1 MTACAFDTALTGGV
15 GDRPR
20 GGFTI
25 ASDRSYGAR
34 LALSDEACCWYP
46 ERWTLD
52 GPEPYAVPLPA
63 AQPEE
68 PDSELLPLADGQ
80 VLIHRRVAGHH
91 AFSLLYP
98 AGPGTGERSLGGI
111 DRAEVSLLPPA
122 PGGLCAFALGRGP
135 RSTSIWLVAG
145 GGVLVPQHLAEV
157 PGRCTGGSW
166 LDRTGRLL
174 ALDRELDGRTK
185 TVVVDLRRGGETSP
199 LLQITER
206 SDDRLL
212 LADPDSGLLLV
223 RSDAPGEE
231 RLGWG
236 VLGSTRP
243 VRFPDCLRPAGWS
256 EATPFAVQPGQVLT
270 PEACAVAFR
279 VDGRG
284 AAGRPWV
291 GVWRPA
297 ERRLREFPAP
307 EGWLPGAGLWTRDGE
322 LRLPYATPQVP
333 CGLAR
338 VRPSGGPGAAAR
350 LSGSGGSWVPAAATG
365 GAGAARVADVSE
377 GAGGPSGVGGVSVGT
392 SGGAGGG
399 AGAAGAG
406 GSVGAAGAGG
416 SVGAAGAGGGMGAGG
431 PGVAGAGGGAGAA
444 RAGGS
449 VGAAGAGGAPRA
461 AEPSGTPELSGTPE
475 SPWPPDSAAG
485 SWRRDESTGSWRRDE
500 STGAWRSDEVM
511 AAWRSDGATGARRS
525 DGTTGSWPRDNATGS
540 WRPDEA
546 TGARRIARITRVLSE
561 PSARETESSGRVAAE
576 PPHPAPDPAGARD
589 VRTLRTTSP
598 AAEIATRITPWTRVG
613 GPGGA
618 DPARVPGL
626 TPLRPPGPAPELR
639 PSRTA
644 GPAPE
649 LRPSRTAGPAPELRP
664 SRNAGPAPD
673 LRPSRTA
680 GLAPSRTPE
689 PMPAPVPMPVPVPVP
704 VRERSPMPVR
714 MPEPEGG
721 SGVEPWGGTGSW
733 AGVEQEM
740 GPEPDP
746 DPGTGTSPALRPVP
760 LQQAPLAR
768 PPQPRP
774 PRWVRDHRRG

>member
-34 LALSDEACCWYP
+34 LALSGEAGCWYP

-80 VLIHRRVAGHH
+80 VLIHRQVAGHH

-98 AGPGTGERSLGGI
+98 TGPGTGERPLGGI
-111 DRAEVSLLPPA
+111 DRAEVSLLPPP

-135 RSTSIWLVAG
+135 RSTSVWLLFG
-145 GGVLVPQHLAEV
+145 GGVLAPQHLVEV
-157 PGRCTGGSW
+157 PGRCTGGGW

-185 TVVVDLRRGGETSP
+185 TVVVDLRRGGEISP

-243 VRFPDCLRPAGWS
+243 VRFPDCLRPAGWA

-270 PEACAVAFR
+270 PEGCAVAFR
-279 VDGRG
+279 IDGRG
-284 AAGRPWV
+284 GSGSGPGAGAGRPWV

-322 LRLPYATPQVP
+322 LRLPYVTSQVP

-338 VRPSGGPGAAAR
+338 VRLAGAVGAAGSAPR
-350 LSGSGGSWVPAAATG
+350 LSGGSWASGATG
-365 GAGAARVADVSE
+365 PVAHS
-377 GAGGPSGVGGVSVGT
+377 T
-392 SGGAGGG
+392 
-399 AGAAGAG
+399 AGAAGP
-406 GSVGAAGAGG
+406 SGAGSFG
-416 SVGAAGAGGGMGAGG
+416 SGPFGAGPSGAGSFG
-431 PGVAGAGGGAGAA
+431 SGSSGAGPSGAGPFGSAEARWRPDDTAGPWRPGDTAA
-444 RAGGS
+444 
-449 VGAAGAGGAPRA
+449 
-461 AEPSGTPELSGTPE
+461 
-475 SPWPPDSAAG
+475 PWQPD
-485 SWRRDESTGSWRRDE
+485 D
-500 STGAWRSDEVM
+500 
-511 AAWRSDGATGARRS
+511 ATGARRIARMTPVTEPS
-525 DGTTGSWPRDNATGS
+525 GQVTEESGPATARRPEALWRRDGAVAAWAS
-540 WRPDEA
+540 DEA
-546 TGARRIARITRVLSE
+546 TGARRIASVTR
-561 PSARETESSGRVAAE
+561 ASG
-576 PPHPAPDPAGARD
+576 PAPAEARG
-589 VRTLRTTSP
+589 VQASRAATP
-598 AAEIATRITPWTRVG
+598 AAGIATRITPWTRVG
-613 GPGGA
+613 GPGA
-618 DPARVPGL
+618 SLPARASGSA
-626 TPLRPPGPAPELR
+626 APEPTPP
-639 PSRTA
+639 PS
-644 GPAPE
+644 
-649 LRPSRTAGPAPELRP
+649 PS
-664 SRNAGPAPD
+664 
-673 LRPSRTA
+673 
-680 GLAPSRTPE
+680 PSRTPE
-689 PMPAPVPMPVPVPVP
+689 PMPLRERAPMAVPEPVPLP
-704 VRERSPMPVR
+704 VRQRVPMAVPEPTPLPVHERV
-714 MPEPEGG
+714 PEPECG

-740 GPEPDP
+740 GPEPEP
-746 DPGTGTSPALRPVP
+746 APGTGLTPALRPVP

-768 PPQPRP
+768 PPRPRP
-774 PRWVRDHRRG
+774 PRWVRDHPLG

>member
-1 MTACAFDTALTGGV
+1 MTACAFDTALAGGV

-243 VRFPDCLRPAGWS
+243 LRFPDCLRPAGWS
-256 EATPFAVQPGQVLT
+256 QATPFAVQPGQVLT

-284 AAGRPWV
+284 ASGRPWV

-297 ERRLREFPAP
+297 DRRLREFSAP

-338 VRPSGGPGAAAR
+338 VRPSGVPGAVPPR
-350 LSGSGGSWVPAAATG
+350 LSGGSWVPTGATG
-365 GAGAARVADVSE
+365 GAGAARVADVPE
-377 GAGGPSGVGGVSVGT
+377 GAGGPSGVSGGASGGT
-392 SGGAGGG
+392 SGGAGT
-399 AGAAGAG
+399 AGAAIGA
-406 GSVGAAGAGG
+406 S
-416 SVGAAGAGGGMGAGG
+416 
-431 PGVAGAGGGAGAA
+431 GGA
-444 RAGGS
+444 S
-449 VGAAGAGGAPRA
+449 SAPRA
-461 AEPSGTPELSGTPE
+461 AEPSEAPELSGTPE
-475 SPWPPDSAAG
+475 SPWPPDSATG
-485 SWRRDESTGSWRRDE
+485 PWRRDDSTGP
-500 STGAWRSDEVM
+500 WRSDDAM
-511 AAWRSDGATGARRS
+511 GARRP
-525 DGTTGSWPRDNATGS
+525 DDATGSWPRDNATGS

-546 TGARRIARITRVLSE
+546 TGARRIARVTRVLSE
-561 PSARETESSGRVAAE
+561 PSGRVAESSGRGAE
-576 PPHPAPDPAGARD
+576 GLPHPAPAGAGARD
-589 VRTLRTTSP
+589 VQTPRTASP

-644 GPAPE
+644 GLTPELRPSRNAGPAPE
-649 LRPSRTAGPAPELRP
+649 LRPSRTAGP
-664 SRNAGPAPD
+664 
-673 LRPSRTA
+673 T
-680 GLAPSRTPE
+680 PSRTPE
-689 PMPAPVPMPVPVPVP
+689 PMPMPVPVP

-714 MPEPEGG
+714 LPEPEGG

-746 DPGTGTSPALRPVP
+746 DPGSGADPALRPVP

>member
-34 LALSDEACCWYP
+34 LALSGEAGCWYP

-80 VLIHRRVAGHH
+80 VLIHRQVAGHH

-98 AGPGTGERSLGGI
+98 AGPGTGERPLGGI

-135 RSTSIWLVAG
+135 RSTSVWLLFG
-145 GGVLVPQHLAEV
+145 GGVLAPQHLAEV
-157 PGRCTGGSW
+157 PGRCTGGNW

-279 VDGRG
+279 IDGRG
-284 AAGRPWV
+284 GSGSGAGAGRPWV

-322 LRLPYATPQVP
+322 LRLPYVTPQVP
-333 CGLAR
+333 CGVAR
-338 VRPSGGPGAAAR
+338 VRPSGA
-350 LSGSGGSWVPAAATG
+350 
-365 GAGAARVADVSE
+365 
-377 GAGGPSGVGGVSVGT
+377 
-392 SGGAGGG
+392 
-399 AGAAGAG
+399 AGAAG
-406 GSVGAAGAGG
+406 S
-416 SVGAAGAGGGMGAGG
+416 
-431 PGVAGAGGGAGAA
+431 
-444 RAGGS
+444 
-449 VGAAGAGGAPRA
+449 APRPPGSSWASGATSHATHGTASA
-461 AEPSGTPELSGTPE
+461 AEPSGVGAFGSAEAR
-475 SPWPPDSAAG
+475 WRPD
-485 SWRRDESTGSWRRDE
+485 DTTGSWRRNDTARPWRPGDAAAPWGPDDTAPPWGPDDA
-500 STGAWRSDEVM
+500 SGARRIARVTPVTEPSGQVAEVSGPPPARTPEALWRRDDS
-511 AAWRSDGATGARRS
+511 TGARRIAPVERVAEPS
-525 DGTTGSWPRDNATGS
+525 VPATAGTAEALWQPDDAAAP
-540 WRPDEA
+540 WQPDEA
-546 TGARRIARITRVLSE
+546 TGARRIARVTR
-561 PSARETESSGRVAAE
+561 ASG
-576 PPHPAPDPAGARD
+576 PAPAEAR
-589 VRTLRTTSP
+589 VVQASPTTTP
-598 AAEIATRITPWTRVG
+598 AAGIATRITPWTRVG
-613 GPGGA
+613 GPGA
-618 DPARVPGL
+618 SAPARA
-626 TPLRPPGPAPELR
+626 PGPTPGPTPM
-639 PSRTA
+639 PSRA
-644 GPAPE
+644 
-649 LRPSRTAGPAPELRP
+649 
-664 SRNAGPAPD
+664 
-673 LRPSRTA
+673 
-680 GLAPSRTPE
+680 PE
-689 PMPAPVPMPVPVPVP
+689 PMSLRERAPMPVHQPVPMPVHEPTPLPVH
-704 VRERSPMPVR
+704 ERV
-714 MPEPEGG
+714 PEPECG

-740 GPEPDP
+740 GPEPEP
-746 DPGTGTSPALRPVP
+746 APGTGLTPALRPVP

-768 PPQPRP
+768 PPRPRP
-774 PRWVRDHRRG
+774 PRWVRDHPLG

>member
-20 GGFTI
+20 GDFTI

-34 LALSDEACCWYP
+34 LALSEEACCWYP

-68 PDSELLPLADGQ
+68 PDCELLPLADGQ

-98 AGPGTGERSLGGI
+98 AGPGTGERPLGGI
-111 DRAEVSLLPPA
+111 DRADVSLLPPA

-135 RSTSIWLVAG
+135 RSTSVWLVAG

-256 EATPFAVQPGQVLT
+256 QATPFAVQPGQVLT

-284 AAGRPWV
+284 GAGRPWV

-338 VRPSGGPGAAAR
+338 VR
-350 LSGSGGSWVPAAATG
+350 LSGA
-365 GAGAARVADVSE
+365 
-377 GAGGPSGVGGVSVGT
+377 
-392 SGGAGGG
+392 
-399 AGAAGAG
+399 AGAAGA
-406 GSVGAAGAGG
+406 
-416 SVGAAGAGGGMGAGG
+416 
-431 PGVAGAGGGAGAA
+431 
-444 RAGGS
+444 
-449 VGAAGAGGAPRA
+449 
-461 AEPSGTPELSGTPE
+461 
-475 SPWPPDSAAG
+475 
-485 SWRRDESTGSWRRDE
+485 
-500 STGAWRSDEVM
+500 
-511 AAWRSDGATGARRS
+511 
-525 DGTTGSWPRDNATGS
+525 

-546 TGARRIARITRVLSE
+546 TGARRPDGAAEAWPRGEATGAWPRGEATGSRPAGSAAGAWPRDDGATGSWRPDEVTGARRIARVARVARVLSE
-561 PSARETESSGRVAAE
+561 PSRRVAEE
-576 PPHPAPDPAGARD
+576 PPRPAGPAGPVPAGPGPAGARD
-589 VRTLRTTSP
+589 TQTPRTTSP
-598 AAEIATRITPWTRVG
+598 AAEIATRITPWARVG
-613 GPGGA
+613 GPGGS
-618 DPARVPGL
+618 DPARTPGL
-626 TPLRPPGPAPELR
+626 TPLRPPEPAPELR

-644 GPAPE
+644 GLTPE
-649 LRPSRTAGPAPELRP
+649 
-664 SRNAGPAPD
+664 

-680 GLAPSRTPE
+680 GLAPSRTPA
-689 PMPAPVPMPVPVPVP
+689 PARTPEPMPVPV
-704 VRERSPMPVR
+704 R
-714 MPEPEGG
+714 MPESEVG

-746 DPGTGTSPALRPVP
+746 DPRSGTGPALRPVP

-774 PRWVRDHRRG
+774 PRWVRDHHRG

>member
-34 LALSDEACCWYP
+34 LALSEEACCWYP

-68 PDSELLPLADGQ
+68 PDCELLPLADGQ

-135 RSTSIWLVAG
+135 RSTSVWLVAG

-284 AAGRPWV
+284 GAGRPWV

-333 CGLAR
+333 CGVAR
-338 VRPSGGPGAAAR
+338 VRPSGVPGAAASR
-350 LSGSGGSWVPAAATG
+350 LSGGSWVPAAG
-365 GAGAARVADVSE
+365 GAGAAWVAEVPE
-377 GAGGPSGVGGVSVGT
+377 GSGGPSGASGGGSGGASGGVGAAGAAIGT
-392 SGGAGGG
+392 SGGAL
-399 AGAAGAG
+399 
-406 GSVGAAGAGG
+406 S
-416 SVGAAGAGGGMGAGG
+416 
-431 PGVAGAGGGAGAA
+431 
-444 RAGGS
+444 
-449 VGAAGAGGAPRA
+449 APRA
-461 AEPSGTPELSGTPE
+461 AEPSGAPE
-475 SPWPPDSAAG
+475 SPWRPDDSTGSWRTDSATETWPPDSATGAWPRDEATGSWRTDSATGAWPRGDAAG
-485 SWRRDESTGSWRRDE
+485 SWRTDSA
-500 STGAWRSDEVM
+500 TGAWPRGD
-511 AAWRSDGATGARRS
+511 AA
-525 DGTTGSWPRDNATGS
+525 GS

-546 TGARRIARITRVLSE
+546 TGARRIARVTRVLSE
-561 PSARETESSGRVAAE
+561 PSGRVAE
-576 PPHPAPDPAGARD
+576 EHPGPGPGPAGARD
-589 VRTLRTTSP
+589 VQTPRTTSP
-598 AAEIATRITPWTRVG
+598 AAEIATRITPWARVG
-613 GPGGA
+613 GPGGS
-618 DPARVPGL
+618 DPARTPGL

-644 GPAPE
+644 GPTPE
-649 LRPSRTAGPAPELRP
+649 
-664 SRNAGPAPD
+664 

-680 GLAPSRTPE
+680 GLAPSRTP
-689 PMPAPVPMPVPVPVP
+689 APEPVPVP

-714 MPEPEGG
+714 ESVPVRMPESEGG

-740 GPEPDP
+740 GPEPDS
-746 DPGTGTSPALRPVP
+746 DPGSGTGPALRPVP

-768 PPQPRP
+768 PPEPRP

>member
-80 VLIHRRVAGHH
+80 VLIHRRVAGYH

-145 GGVLVPQHLAEV
+145 SGVLAPQHLAEV
-157 PGRCTGGSW
+157 PGRCSGGSW

-212 LADPDSGLLLV
+212 LADPDSGLLLL

-338 VRPSGGPGAAAR
+338 VRPSGAAGVAGVAAPR
-350 LSGSGGSWVPAAATG
+350 LSGGFWVPAAATG
-365 GAGAARVADVSE
+365 GAAAARVA
-377 GAGGPSGVGGVSVGT
+377 GV
-392 SGGAGGG
+392 
-399 AGAAGAG
+399 
-406 GSVGAAGAGG
+406 
-416 SVGAAGAGGGMGAGG
+416 
-431 PGVAGAGGGAGAA
+431 
-444 RAGGS
+444 
-449 VGAAGAGGAPRA
+449 
-461 AEPSGTPELSGTPE
+461 
-475 SPWPPDSAAG
+475 
-485 SWRRDESTGSWRRDE
+485 
-500 STGAWRSDEVM
+500 
-511 AAWRSDGATGARRS
+511 
-525 DGTTGSWPRDNATGS
+525 
-540 WRPDEA
+540 
-546 TGARRIARITRVLSE
+546 
-561 PSARETESSGRVAAE
+561 
-576 PPHPAPDPAGARD
+576 
-589 VRTLRTTSP
+589 
-598 AAEIATRITPWTRVG
+598 
-613 GPGGA
+613 
-618 DPARVPGL
+618 
-626 TPLRPPGPAPELR
+626 
-639 PSRTA
+639 
-644 GPAPE
+644 
-649 LRPSRTAGPAPELRP
+649 
-664 SRNAGPAPD
+664 
-673 LRPSRTA
+673 
-680 GLAPSRTPE
+680 
-689 PMPAPVPMPVPVPVP
+689 
-704 VRERSPMPVR
+704 
-714 MPEPEGG
+714 
-721 SGVEPWGGTGSW
+721 
-733 AGVEQEM
+733 
-740 GPEPDP
+740 
-746 DPGTGTSPALRPVP
+746 
-760 LQQAPLAR
+760 
-768 PPQPRP
+768 
-774 PRWVRDHRRG
+774 

>member
-34 LALSDEACCWYP
+34 LALSGETGRWYP

-98 AGPGTGERSLGGI
+98 TGPGTGERPLGAI

-135 RSTSIWLVAG
+135 RSTSVWLLFG
-145 GGVLVPQHLAEV
+145 GGVLAPQHLAEV

-223 RSDAPGEE
+223 RSDAPGEQ

-270 PEACAVAFR
+270 PEVCAVAFR
-279 VDGRG
+279 IDGRG
-284 AAGRPWV
+284 GSGTGAASGSGTWSGRPWV

-322 LRLPYATPQVP
+322 LRLPYVTPQVP

-338 VRPSGGPGAAAR
+338 VRPPGAAGSAEAAGAVGSAPR
-350 LSGSGGSWVPAAATG
+350 SSGGSWVTAAPGGTG
-365 GAGAARVADVSE
+365 GA
-377 GAGGPSGVGGVSVGT
+377 T
-392 SGGAGGG
+392 SNATHST
-399 AGAAGAG
+399 A
-406 GSVGAAGAGG
+406 S
-416 SVGAAGAGGGMGAGG
+416 
-431 PGVAGAGGGAGAA
+431 
-444 RAGGS
+444 
-449 VGAAGAGGAPRA
+449 A
-461 AEPSGTPELSGTPE
+461 AEPSGSGSFGSGPFG
-475 SPWPPDSAAG
+475 SGPFGSA
-485 SWRRDESTGSWRRDE
+485 E
-500 STGAWRSDEVM
+500 
-511 AAWRSDGATGARRS
+511 AR
-525 DGTTGSWPRDNATGS
+525 
-540 WRPDEA
+540 WRPDDTTGPWRRNDAAGPWRPDDA
-546 TGARRIARITRVLSE
+546 TGARRIAPVTAVPE
-561 PSARETESSGRVAAE
+561 PSGRVAE
-576 PPHPAPDPAGARD
+576 APWRPDDATGPWASGDTAAPWGRAR
-589 VRTLRTTSP
+589 R
-598 AAEIATRITPWTRVG
+598 
-613 GPGGA
+613 PGC
-618 DPARVPGL
+618 
-626 TPLRPPGPAPELR
+626 
-639 PSRTA
+639 
-644 GPAPE
+644 
-649 LRPSRTAGPAPELRP
+649 
-664 SRNAGPAPD
+664 
-673 LRPSRTA
+673 
-680 GLAPSRTPE
+680 
-689 PMPAPVPMPVPVPVP
+689 
-704 VRERSPMPVR
+704 
-714 MPEPEGG
+714 GG
-721 SGVEPWGGTGSW
+721 S
-733 AGVEQEM
+733 
-740 GPEPDP
+740 
-746 DPGTGTSPALRPVP
+746 
-760 LQQAPLAR
+760 
-768 PPQPRP
+768 
-774 PRWVRDHRRG
+774 RG

>member
-25 ASDRSYGAR
+25 ASDHSYGAR
-34 LALSDEACCWYP
+34 LALSGEAGCWYP

-98 AGPGTGERSLGGI
+98 TGPGTGERPLGSI

-135 RSTSIWLVAG
+135 RSTSVWLLFG
-145 GGVLVPQHLAEV
+145 GGVLAPQHLAEV

-185 TVVVDLRRGGETSP
+185 TVVVDLRRGGEISP

-223 RSDAPGEE
+223 RSDAPGEQ

-270 PEACAVAFR
+270 PEVCAVAFR
-279 VDGRG
+279 IDGRG
-284 AAGRPWV
+284 GSGAGAGAGAGRPWV

-322 LRLPYATPQVP
+322 LCLPYATPQVP

-338 VRPSGGPGAAAR
+338 VRPH
-350 LSGSGGSWVPAAATG
+350 
-365 GAGAARVADVSE
+365 
-377 GAGGPSGVGGVSVGT
+377 
-392 SGGAGGG
+392 
-399 AGAAGAG
+399 GAAGSS
-406 GSVGAAGAGG
+406 GSAE
-416 SVGAAGAGGGMGAGG
+416 
-431 PGVAGAGGGAGAA
+431 A
-444 RAGGS
+444 RW
-449 VGAAGAGGAPRA
+449 R
-461 AEPSGTPELSGTPE
+461 
-475 SPWPPDSAAG
+475 PDD
-485 SWRRDESTGSWRRDE
+485 RTGSWRRDD
-500 STGAWRSDEVM
+500 TAGRWRPGDT
-511 AAWRSDGATGARRS
+511 AAPWQPDDATGARRMARMTPVTEPS
-525 DGTTGSWPRDNATGS
+525 GQVAEVSGAATAQALWQRDDAAAPWGS
-540 WRPDEA
+540 DEA
-546 TGARRIARITRVLSE
+546 AGARRI
-561 PSARETESSGRVAAE
+561 
-576 PPHPAPDPAGARD
+576 
-589 VRTLRTTSP
+589 
-598 AAEIATRITPWTRVG
+598 
-613 GPGGA
+613 
-618 DPARVPGL
+618 
-626 TPLRPPGPAPELR
+626 
-639 PSRTA
+639 
-644 GPAPE
+644 
-649 LRPSRTAGPAPELRP
+649 
-664 SRNAGPAPD
+664 
-673 LRPSRTA
+673 
-680 GLAPSRTPE
+680 
-689 PMPAPVPMPVPVPVP
+689 
-704 VRERSPMPVR
+704 
-714 MPEPEGG
+714 
-721 SGVEPWGGTGSW
+721 
-733 AGVEQEM
+733 
-740 GPEPDP
+740 
-746 DPGTGTSPALRPVP
+746 
-760 LQQAPLAR
+760 
-768 PPQPRP
+768 
-774 PRWVRDHRRG
+774 

>member
-34 LALSDEACCWYP
+34 LALSGEAGCWYP

-80 VLIHRRVAGHH
+80 VLIHRQVAGHH

-98 AGPGTGERSLGGI
+98 TGPGTGERPLGGI
-111 DRAEVSLLPPA
+111 DGAEVSLLPPA

-135 RSTSIWLVAG
+135 RSTSVWLLFG
-145 GGVLVPQHLAEV
+145 GGVLAPQHLAEV

-223 RSDAPGEE
+223 RSDAPGER

-270 PEACAVAFR
+270 PEVCAVAFR
-279 VDGRG
+279 IDGRG
-284 AAGRPWV
+284 GSGSGGGTGRPWV

-307 EGWLPGAGLWTRDGE
+307 EGWLPGAGLWTRGGE
-322 LRLPYATPQVP
+322 LCLPYVTPQVP

-338 VRPSGGPGAAAR
+338 VRPSGAAGAAPR
-350 LSGSGGSWVPAAATG
+350 PSGGSWVSAAPG
-365 GAGAARVADVSE
+365 
-377 GAGGPSGVGGVSVGT
+377 GT
-392 SGGAGGG
+392 SGATHN
-399 AGAAGAG
+399 AA
-406 GSVGAAGAGG
+406 S
-416 SVGAAGAGGGMGAGG
+416 
-431 PGVAGAGGGAGAA
+431 
-444 RAGGS
+444 
-449 VGAAGAGGAPRA
+449 A
-461 AEPSGTPELSGTPE
+461 AEPSGVASFG
-475 SPWPPDSAAG
+475 SA
-485 SWRRDESTGSWRRDE
+485 E
-500 STGAWRSDEVM
+500 
-511 AAWRSDGATGARRS
+511 AR
-525 DGTTGSWPRDNATGS
+525 
-540 WRPDEA
+540 WRPEEPTGPRGRDDTAGPWRPGDTAAPWGPDDA
-546 TGARRIARITRVLSE
+546 TGARRIARVTPMTE
-561 PSARETESSGRVAAE
+561 PSGPVAEVSGPTPARTPEALWQRDDAT
-576 PPHPAPDPAGARD
+576 APWQPDEAAGARR
-589 VRTLRTTSP
+589 VAPVTRRSGPVPAEARVVQASRTTTP
-598 AAEIATRITPWTRVG
+598 AAGAATRITPWTRVG
-613 GPGGA
+613 GPGA
-618 DPARVPGL
+618 SVPVRASGPVAEP
-626 TPLRPPGPAPELR
+626 TPT
-639 PSRTA
+639 PSRA
-644 GPAPE
+644 
-649 LRPSRTAGPAPELRP
+649 
-664 SRNAGPAPD
+664 
-673 LRPSRTA
+673 
-680 GLAPSRTPE
+680 PE
-689 PMPAPVPMPVPVPVP
+689 PMPLRERAPLAVHRPVPMPVDEPTPLPVH
-704 VRERSPMPVR
+704 ERV
-714 MPEPEGG
+714 PEPECG

-740 GPEPDP
+740 GPEPEP
-746 DPGTGTSPALRPVP
+746 APGTGLTPALRPVP

-768 PPQPRP
+768 PPRPRP
-774 PRWVRDHRRG
+774 PRWVRDHPIG

>member
-1 MTACAFDTALTGGV
+1 MTACAFDTTLTGGV

-20 GGFTI
+20 RGFTI

-34 LALSDEACCWYP
+34 LALSGEAGCWYP

-80 VLIHRRVAGHH
+80 VLIHRQVAGHH

-98 AGPGTGERSLGGI
+98 TGPGTGERPLGGI

-135 RSTSIWLVAG
+135 RSTSVWMLFG
-145 GGVLVPQHLAEV
+145 GGVLAPQHLAEV

-223 RSDAPGEE
+223 RSDAPGEQ

-243 VRFPDCLRPAGWS
+243 VRFPDCLRPARWS

-270 PEACAVAFR
+270 PEVCAVAFR
-279 VDGRG
+279 IDGRG
-284 AAGRPWV
+284 GSGTGTGAGAGRPWV

-307 EGWLPGAGLWTRDGE
+307 EGWLPGAGLWSRDGE
-322 LRLPYATPQVP
+322 LCLPYVTPQVP

-338 VRPSGGPGAAAR
+338 VRPPGAAGAGAAR
-350 LSGSGGSWVPAAATG
+350 LAPRLSGGSWVTAATT
-365 GAGAARVADVSE
+365 
-377 GAGGPSGVGGVSVGT
+377 GT
-392 SGGAGGG
+392 SGATSNSTHGTA
-399 AGAAGAG
+399 
-406 GSVGAAGAGG
+406 S
-416 SVGAAGAGGGMGAGG
+416 
-431 PGVAGAGGGAGAA
+431 
-444 RAGGS
+444 
-449 VGAAGAGGAPRA
+449 A
-461 AEPSGTPELSGTPE
+461 AEPSGSGSFGSGSFGSAE
-475 SPWPPDSAAG
+475 ARWRPDDTAG
-485 SWRRDESTGSWRRDE
+485 SWRRDDTAGSWRPGD
-500 STGAWRSDEVM
+500 TVAPWQPDDT
-511 AAWRSDGATGARRS
+511 AGARRTASGARVS
-525 DGTTGSWPRDNATGS
+525 DHSGPVADVSGPATAGTAEAPWRPDDTAGARRTAPGARVSDHSGPVADVSGPATAGTAEALWRPDDTAATWRPDDAATTWGPDEAAAT

-546 TGARRIARITRVLSE
+546 TGVR
-561 PSARETESSGRVAAE
+561 RVAGVTRASG
-576 PPHPAPDPAGARD
+576 PAPAEAR
-589 VRTLRTTSP
+589 VVQTSRAATP
-598 AAEIATRITPWTRVG
+598 AAGVATRITPWTRVG
-613 GPGGA
+613 GPGA
-618 DPARVPGL
+618 SVPARESGPVPEPTPTPSRAPGPM
-626 TPLRPPGPAPELR
+626 PLRERAPM
-639 PSRTA
+639 A
-644 GPAPE
+644 VHQ
-649 LRPSRTAGPAPELRP
+649 
-664 SRNAGPAPD
+664 
-673 LRPSRTA
+673 
-680 GLAPSRTPE
+680 
-689 PMPAPVPMPVPVPVP
+689 PVPMPVHEPA
-704 VRERSPMPVR
+704 PMAVHTR
-714 MPEPEGG
+714 VPEPECG

-740 GPEPDP
+740 GPEPEP
-746 DPGTGTSPALRPVP
+746 APGTGLTPALRPVP

-774 PRWVRDHRRG
+774 PRWVRDHPIG

>member
-20 GGFTI
+20 GDFTI

-34 LALSDEACCWYP
+34 LALSEEACCWYP

-68 PDSELLPLADGQ
+68 PDCELLPLADGQ

-111 DRAEVSLLPPA
+111 DRADVSLLPPA

-135 RSTSIWLVAG
+135 RSTSVWLVAG

-212 LADPDSGLLLV
+212 LADPDSGLLLL

-256 EATPFAVQPGQVLT
+256 QATPFAVQPGQVLT

-284 AAGRPWV
+284 GSERPWV

-338 VRPSGGPGAAAR
+338 VR
-350 LSGSGGSWVPAAATG
+350 LSGVP
-365 GAGAARVADVSE
+365 GAGAWR
-377 GAGGPSGVGGVSVGT
+377 
-392 SGGAGGG
+392 
-399 AGAAGAG
+399 
-406 GSVGAAGAGG
+406 
-416 SVGAAGAGGGMGAGG
+416 
-431 PGVAGAGGGAGAA
+431 
-444 RAGGS
+444 
-449 VGAAGAGGAPRA
+449 
-461 AEPSGTPELSGTPE
+461 PEE
-475 SPWPPDSAAG
+475 
-485 SWRRDESTGSWRRDE
+485 
-500 STGAWRSDEVM
+500 
-511 AAWRSDGATGARRS
+511 ATGARRP
-525 DGTTGSWPRDNATGS
+525 DGAAGAWSRDEATESWPLDSATGAWPRDDGATGS
-540 WRPDEA
+540 WRPDEV
-546 TGARRIARITRVLSE
+546 TGARRIARVARVAARVLSE
-561 PSARETESSGRVAAE
+561 PSGRVAEE
-576 PPHPAPDPAGARD
+576 PPRPAGPAPARARD
-589 VRTLRTTSP
+589 GQTPRTTSP
-598 AAEIATRITPWTRVG
+598 AAEIATRITPWARVG
-613 GPGGA
+613 GPGGS
-618 DPARVPGL
+618 DPARTPGL
-626 TPLRPPGPAPELR
+626 TPLRPPEPAPELR
-639 PSRTA
+639 PSRAA
-644 GPAPE
+644 GLTPD
-649 LRPSRTAGPAPELRP
+649 LRPSP
-664 SRNAGPAPD
+664 NAGPTPE

-680 GLAPSRTPE
+680 GLAPSRTPASV
-689 PMPAPVPMPVPVPVP
+689 PAPEPMPVPVS
-704 VRERSPMPVR
+704 VREPMPVPVR
-714 MPEPEGG
+714 MPEPDGG

-746 DPGTGTSPALRPVP
+746 DPGSGTGPALRPVP

-774 PRWVRDHRRG
+774 PRWVRDHHRG

>member
-34 LALSDEACCWYP
+34 LALSGEAGCWYP

-98 AGPGTGERSLGGI
+98 TGPGTGERPLGAI

-135 RSTSIWLVAG
+135 RSTSVWLLFG
-145 GGVLVPQHLAEV
+145 GGVLAPQHLAEV

-223 RSDAPGEE
+223 RSDAPGEQ

-270 PEACAVAFR
+270 PEVCAVAFR
-279 VDGRG
+279 IDGRG
-284 AAGRPWV
+284 GSGPGSGAGRPWV

-307 EGWLPGAGLWTRDGE
+307 EGWLPGAGLWTGDGE
-322 LRLPYATPQVP
+322 LRLPYVTPQVP

-338 VRPSGGPGAAAR
+338 VRLSGAAAPR
-350 LSGSGGSWVPAAATG
+350 LTGGSWPSGATG
-365 GAGAARVADVSE
+365 HATHSTASAAEPPGAGAFGSAEARW
-377 GAGGPSGVGGVSVGT
+377 
-392 SGGAGGG
+392 
-399 AGAAGAG
+399 
-406 GSVGAAGAGG
+406 
-416 SVGAAGAGGGMGAGG
+416 
-431 PGVAGAGGGAGAA
+431 
-444 RAGGS
+444 R
-449 VGAAGAGGAPRA
+449 
-461 AEPSGTPELSGTPE
+461 
-475 SPWPPDSAAG
+475 PD
-485 SWRRDESTGSWRRDE
+485 ETTGSWRRD
-500 STGAWRSDEVM
+500 D
-511 AAWRSDGATGARRS
+511 
-525 DGTTGSWPRDNATGS
+525 TTGP
-540 WRPDEA
+540 WRPGDTAAPWQPDDA
-546 TGARRIARITRVLSE
+546 TGARRIAPVTR
-561 PSARETESSGRVAAE
+561 ASG
-576 PPHPAPDPAGARD
+576 PAPVEARG
-589 VRTLRTTSP
+589 VQASGSTTP
-598 AAEIATRITPWTRVG
+598 AAGTATRITPWTRIG
-613 GPGGA
+613 GPGA
-618 DPARVPGL
+618 SAAARVSGP
-626 TPLRPPGPAPELR
+626 TPEPMPMPM
-639 PSRTA
+639 
-644 GPAPE
+644 
-649 LRPSRTAGPAPELRP
+649 
-664 SRNAGPAPD
+664 
-673 LRPSRTA
+673 
-680 GLAPSRTPE
+680 PSRTPE
-689 PMPAPVPMPVPVPVP
+689 PMPLRERAPMPGHEPVPMPVHQPV
-704 VRERSPMPVR
+704 PMPVHEPTPLPVHER
-714 MPEPEGG
+714 VPEPECG

-740 GPEPDP
+740 GPEPEP
-746 DPGTGTSPALRPVP
+746 APGTGLTPALRPVP

-768 PPQPRP
+768 PPRPRP
-774 PRWVRDHRRG
+774 PRWVRDHPLG

>member
-34 LALSDEACCWYP
+34 LALGGEAGCWYP

-98 AGPGTGERSLGGI
+98 TGPGTGERPLGGI
-111 DRAEVSLLPPA
+111 DRAEVSLLPPP

-135 RSTSIWLVAG
+135 RSTSVWLLFG
-145 GGVLVPQHLAEV
+145 GGVLAPQHLAEV

-223 RSDAPGEE
+223 RSDAPGEQ

-243 VRFPDCLRPAGWS
+243 VRFPDCLRPAGWA

-270 PEACAVAFR
+270 PEVCAVAFR
-279 VDGRG
+279 IDGRG
-284 AAGRPWV
+284 GSGAGSGAGRPWV

-322 LRLPYATPQVP
+322 LRLPYVTSQVP

-338 VRPSGGPGAAAR
+338 VRPSGAAGTAGSAPR
-350 LSGSGGSWVPAAATG
+350 LSGGLWASGATG
-365 GAGAARVADVSE
+365 HA
-377 GAGGPSGVGGVSVGT
+377 
-392 SGGAGGG
+392 
-399 AGAAGAG
+399 
-406 GSVGAAGAGG
+406 
-416 SVGAAGAGGGMGAGG
+416 
-431 PGVAGAGGGAGAA
+431 
-444 RAGGS
+444 
-449 VGAAGAGGAPRA
+449 A
-461 AEPSGTPELSGTPE
+461 AEPSGVGSFGTGSFGTAE
-475 SPWPPDSAAG
+475 ARWRPDAP
-485 SWRRDESTGSWRRDE
+485 TGSWRRDDTAGPWRP
-500 STGAWRSDEVM
+500 SDTATPWGPDGAAAPWGSDE
-511 AAWRSDGATGARRS
+511 A
-525 DGTTGSWPRDNATGS
+525 
-540 WRPDEA
+540 
-546 TGARRIARITRVLSE
+546 
-561 PSARETESSGRVAAE
+561 
-576 PPHPAPDPAGARD
+576 AGARPIAGVTRASGPVPAEARD
-589 VRTLRTTSP
+589 VQASRATAP
-598 AAEIATRITPWTRVG
+598 AAGIAARITPWTRVG
-613 GPGGA
+613 GPGA
-618 DPARVPGL
+618 
-626 TPLRPPGPAPELR
+626 PAPVRASGPTPEPTPTPM
-639 PSRTA
+639 PSRA
-644 GPAPE
+644 
-649 LRPSRTAGPAPELRP
+649 
-664 SRNAGPAPD
+664 
-673 LRPSRTA
+673 
-680 GLAPSRTPE
+680 PE
-689 PMPAPVPMPVPVPVP
+689 PMPLRARAPMHVHQPVPMPVHEPV
-704 VRERSPMPVR
+704 PMPVHEMPVHEPTPLPVHER
-714 MPEPEGG
+714 VPEPECG

-740 GPEPDP
+740 GPEPEP
-746 DPGTGTSPALRPVP
+746 APGAGLTPALRPVP

-768 PPQPRP
+768 PPRPRP
-774 PRWVRDHRRG
+774 PRWVRDHPLG

>member
-20 GGFTI
+20 GDFTI

-34 LALSDEACCWYP
+34 LALSEEACCWYP

-68 PDSELLPLADGQ
+68 PDCELLPLADGQ

-98 AGPGTGERSLGGI
+98 AGPGTGERPLGGI
-111 DRAEVSLLPPA
+111 DRADVSLLPPA

-135 RSTSIWLVAG
+135 RSTSVWLVAG

-256 EATPFAVQPGQVLT
+256 QATPFAVQPGQVLT

-284 AAGRPWV
+284 GAGRPWV

-338 VRPSGGPGAAAR
+338 VR
-350 LSGSGGSWVPAAATG
+350 LSGA
-365 GAGAARVADVSE
+365 
-377 GAGGPSGVGGVSVGT
+377 
-392 SGGAGGG
+392 
-399 AGAAGAG
+399 AGAAGA
-406 GSVGAAGAGG
+406 
-416 SVGAAGAGGGMGAGG
+416 
-431 PGVAGAGGGAGAA
+431 
-444 RAGGS
+444 
-449 VGAAGAGGAPRA
+449 
-461 AEPSGTPELSGTPE
+461 
-475 SPWPPDSAAG
+475 
-485 SWRRDESTGSWRRDE
+485 
-500 STGAWRSDEVM
+500 
-511 AAWRSDGATGARRS
+511 
-525 DGTTGSWPRDNATGS
+525 

-546 TGARRIARITRVLSE
+546 TGARRPDGAAEAWPRGEATGSRPAGSAAGAWPRDDGATGSWRPDEVTGARRIARVARVARVLSE
-561 PSARETESSGRVAAE
+561 PSGRVAEE
-576 PPHPAPDPAGARD
+576 PPRPAGPVPAGPGPAGPGPAGARD
-589 VRTLRTTSP
+589 TQTPRTTSP
-598 AAEIATRITPWTRVG
+598 AAEIATRITPWARVG
-613 GPGGA
+613 GPGGS
-618 DPARVPGL
+618 DPARTPGL
-626 TPLRPPGPAPELR
+626 TPLRPPEPAPELG

-644 GPAPE
+644 GLTPE
-649 LRPSRTAGPAPELRP
+649 
-664 SRNAGPAPD
+664 

-680 GLAPSRTPE
+680 GLAPSRTPA
-689 PMPAPVPMPVPVPVP
+689 PARTPEPMPVPV
-704 VRERSPMPVR
+704 R
-714 MPEPEGG
+714 MPESEVG

-746 DPGTGTSPALRPVP
+746 DPRSGTGPALRPVP

-774 PRWVRDHRRG
+774 PRWVRDHHRG

>member
-34 LALSDEACCWYP
+34 LALGGEAGCWYP

-98 AGPGTGERSLGGI
+98 TGPGTGERPLGGI

-135 RSTSIWLVAG
+135 RSTSVWLLFG
-145 GGVLVPQHLAEV
+145 GGVLAPQHLAEV

-166 LDRTGRLL
+166 LDRTARLL

-270 PEACAVAFR
+270 PEVCAVAFR
-279 VDGRG
+279 IDGRG
-284 AAGRPWV
+284 GSGSGIAAGAGRPWV

-338 VRPSGGPGAAAR
+338 VRPTGAAGAAGTAGAAGSASR
-350 LSGSGGSWVPAAATG
+350 LSGGSWASGATSNAAHSTAHST
-365 GAGAARVADVSE
+365 AS
-377 GAGGPSGVGGVSVGT
+377 
-392 SGGAGGG
+392 
-399 AGAAGAG
+399 
-406 GSVGAAGAGG
+406 
-416 SVGAAGAGGGMGAGG
+416 
-431 PGVAGAGGGAGAA
+431 
-444 RAGGS
+444 
-449 VGAAGAGGAPRA
+449 A
-461 AEPSGTPELSGTPE
+461 AEPPGVGSFGSAEAR
-475 SPWPPDSAAG
+475 WRPD
-485 SWRRDESTGSWRRDE
+485 DTTGSWRRDD
-500 STGAWRSDEVM
+500 T
-511 AAWRSDGATGARRS
+511 
-525 DGTTGSWPRDNATGS
+525 TGS
-540 WRPDEA
+540 WRPGDAAAAWGSGDAAAAWGSDEA
-546 TGARRIARITRVLSE
+546 TGARRSAPVAPVSE
-561 PSARETESSGRVAAE
+561 PSGQVAEVSGPATALTPEALWRRDDTTGARRSAPVARASGSAPAEAA
-576 PPHPAPDPAGARD
+576 PAEARGVQAPRAATPAAGAG
-589 VRTLRTTSP
+589 
-598 AAEIATRITPWTRVG
+598 AGAATRITPWTRVG
-613 GPGGA
+613 GPGTA
-618 DPARVPGL
+618 APVRAS
-626 TPLRPPGPAPELR
+626 GPAPAPTPS
-639 PSRTA
+639 PSRA
-644 GPAPE
+644 
-649 LRPSRTAGPAPELRP
+649 
-664 SRNAGPAPD
+664 
-673 LRPSRTA
+673 
-680 GLAPSRTPE
+680 PE
-689 PMPAPVPMPVPVPVP
+689 PMPL
-704 VRERSPMPVR
+704 RERTPLPVHEPTPMAVHQPTPLPVHEPTPMSVHQPTPLPVHEPTPLPVHER
-714 MPEPEGG
+714 VPEPECG

-740 GPEPDP
+740 GPEPEP
-746 DPGTGTSPALRPVP
+746 APGTGLTPALRPVP

-768 PPQPRP
+768 PPGPRP
-774 PRWVRDHRRG
+774 PRWVRDHPLG

>member
-34 LALSDEACCWYP
+34 LALSGEAGCWYP

-52 GPEPYAVPLPA
+52 GPEPYAVPLPT

-80 VLIHRRVAGHH
+80 VLIHRQVAGHH

-98 AGPGTGERSLGGI
+98 AGPGTGERPLGGI

-122 PGGLCAFALGRGP
+122 PGGLCAFALGRGV
-135 RSTSIWLVAG
+135 RSTSVWLLFG
-145 GGVLVPQHLAEV
+145 GGVLAPQHLAEV

-223 RSDAPGEE
+223 RSDAPGEQ

-270 PEACAVAFR
+270 PEVCAVAFR
-279 VDGRG
+279 IDGRG
-284 AAGRPWV
+284 GSGTGAGAGAGRPWV

-322 LRLPYATPQVP
+322 LRLPYVTPQVP

-338 VRPSGGPGAAAR
+338 VRLPGAPGAAPR
-350 LSGSGGSWVPAAATG
+350 SSGGSWVTAAP
-365 GAGAARVADVSE
+365 GA
-377 GAGGPSGVGGVSVGT
+377 T
-392 SGGAGGG
+392 SGAT
-399 AGAAGAG
+399 ANATHSTA
-406 GSVGAAGAGG
+406 S
-416 SVGAAGAGGGMGAGG
+416 
-431 PGVAGAGGGAGAA
+431 
-444 RAGGS
+444 
-449 VGAAGAGGAPRA
+449 A
-461 AEPSGTPELSGTPE
+461 AEPSGVGSFGSSEAR
-475 SPWPPDSAAG
+475 WRPDDPTG
-485 SWRRDESTGSWRRDE
+485 PWRRDDTAGPWRPGDAVAPW
-500 STGAWRSDEVM
+500 GPDDV
-511 AAWRSDGATGARRS
+511 AAPWG
-525 DGTTGSWPRDNATGS
+525 
-540 WRPDEA
+540 PDEA
-546 TGARRIARITRVLSE
+546 AGARRIARVTPVAE
-561 PSARETESSGRVAAE
+561 PSGPVAE
-576 PPHPAPDPAGARD
+576 PSGQATARTPEALWRRDDAAGARRIAPVARVAEPSGQATAGTAEALWPPRPDD
-589 VRTLRTTSP
+589 VAAAWGADEAAGARPIAGVTRASGP
-598 AAEIATRITPWTRVG
+598 AATEARVVQASRAATPVAGVATRITPWTRVG
-613 GPGGA
+613 GPGA
-618 DPARVPGL
+618 SVPVRASGPVSES
-626 TPLRPPGPAPELR
+626 TPTPT
-639 PSRTA
+639 PSRA
-644 GPAPE
+644 
-649 LRPSRTAGPAPELRP
+649 
-664 SRNAGPAPD
+664 
-673 LRPSRTA
+673 
-680 GLAPSRTPE
+680 PE
-689 PMPAPVPMPVPVPVP
+689 PMPLRERAPMPVHQPVSMAVHEPLPMGVHERVP
-704 VRERSPMPVR
+704 ES
-714 MPEPEGG
+714 ECG

-740 GPEPDP
+740 GPEPEP
-746 DPGTGTSPALRPVP
+746 APGTGLTPALRPVP

-768 PPQPRP
+768 PPRPRP
-774 PRWVRDHRRG
+774 PRWVRDHPIG

>member
-20 GGFTI
+20 GDFTI

-34 LALSDEACCWYP
+34 LALSEEACCWYP

-68 PDSELLPLADGQ
+68 PDCELLPLADGQ

-98 AGPGTGERSLGGI
+98 AGPGTGERPLGGI
-111 DRAEVSLLPPA
+111 DRADVSLLPPA

-135 RSTSIWLVAG
+135 RSTSVWLVAG

-212 LADPDSGLLLV
+212 LADPDSGLLLL

-256 EATPFAVQPGQVLT
+256 QATPFAVQPGQVLT

-284 AAGRPWV
+284 GAGRPWV

-338 VRPSGGPGAAAR
+338 VR
-350 LSGSGGSWVPAAATG
+350 LS
-365 GAGAARVADVSE
+365 
-377 GAGGPSGVGGVSVGT
+377 
-392 SGGAGGG
+392 
-399 AGAAGAG
+399 GAAGAW
-406 GSVGAAGAGG
+406 
-416 SVGAAGAGGGMGAGG
+416 
-431 PGVAGAGGGAGAA
+431 
-444 RAGGS
+444 R
-449 VGAAGAGGAPRA
+449 
-461 AEPSGTPELSGTPE
+461 PEE
-475 SPWPPDSAAG
+475 
-485 SWRRDESTGSWRRDE
+485 
-500 STGAWRSDEVM
+500 
-511 AAWRSDGATGARRS
+511 ATGARRPDS
-525 DGTTGSWPRDNATGS
+525 ATGAWPRDEATGSWPADSATGAWPRDEATGSWPADSATGAWPRDEATGSWPADSATGAWPRDNGATGS
-540 WRPDEA
+540 WRPDEV
-546 TGARRIARITRVLSE
+546 TGARRIARVARVARVLSE
-561 PSARETESSGRVAAE
+561 PSGRVAEE
-576 PPHPAPDPAGARD
+576 PPRPAGPGPAGARD
-589 VRTLRTTSP
+589 AQTPRTTSP
-598 AAEIATRITPWTRVG
+598 AAEIATRITPWARVG
-613 GPGGA
+613 GPGGS
-618 DPARVPGL
+618 DPARTPGL
-626 TPLRPPGPAPELR
+626 TPLRPPEPAPELR

-644 GPAPE
+644 GLTPE
-649 LRPSRTAGPAPELRP
+649 LRPSRDDGPT
-664 SRNAGPAPD
+664 SG

-680 GLAPSRTPE
+680 GLAPSRTPAPAPARTPE
-689 PMPAPVPMPVPVPVP
+689 PVPMPMPVREPMPVPV
-704 VRERSPMPVR
+704 R
-714 MPEPEGG
+714 MPESEVG

-746 DPGTGTSPALRPVP
+746 DPRSGTGPALRPVP

-774 PRWVRDHRRG
+774 PRWVRDHHRG

>member
-34 LALSDEACCWYP
+34 LALSGEAGCWYP

-63 AQPEE
+63 TQPEE

-80 VLIHRRVAGHH
+80 VLIHRKVAGHH

-98 AGPGTGERSLGGI
+98 TGPGTGERPLGGI

-135 RSTSIWLVAG
+135 RSTSVWLLFG
-145 GGVLVPQHLAEV
+145 GGVLAPQHLVEV

-185 TVVVDLRRGGETSP
+185 TVVVDLRRGGEISP

-223 RSDAPGEE
+223 RSDAPGEQ

-270 PEACAVAFR
+270 PEGCAVAFR
-279 VDGRG
+279 IDGRG
-284 AAGRPWV
+284 GSGAGAGAGRPWV

-297 ERRLREFPAP
+297 ERRLHEFPAP

-322 LRLPYATPQVP
+322 LCLPYVTPQVP

-338 VRPSGGPGAAAR
+338 VRPPGAAGSAPR
-350 LSGSGGSWVPAAATG
+350 LSGGAWVTAAPG
-365 GAGAARVADVSE
+365 
-377 GAGGPSGVGGVSVGT
+377 GT
-392 SGGAGGG
+392 SGATHNT
-399 AGAAGAG
+399 A
-406 GSVGAAGAGG
+406 S
-416 SVGAAGAGGGMGAGG
+416 
-431 PGVAGAGGGAGAA
+431 
-444 RAGGS
+444 
-449 VGAAGAGGAPRA
+449 A
-461 AEPSGTPELSGTPE
+461 AEPSGVASFGSAEARWRPEEPTGPMGRDDTAG
-475 SPWPPDSAAG
+475 PWRPGDTAAPWEPD
-485 SWRRDESTGSWRRDE
+485 D
-500 STGAWRSDEVM
+500 
-511 AAWRSDGATGARRS
+511 ATGARRVARVTPMTEPS
-525 DGTTGSWPRDNATGS
+525 GPVAEVSGPTPARTPEALWRRDDTPGARRVAPVARVSEPPGPVAEVSGPATAQAPEAL
-540 WRPDEA
+540 WQRDDATAPWQPDEA
-546 TGARRIARITRVLSE
+546 AGARRAAPVTR
-561 PSARETESSGRVAAE
+561 RSGPV
-576 PPHPAPDPAGARD
+576 PAGAR
-589 VRTLRTTSP
+589 VVQASRTTTP
-598 AAEIATRITPWTRVG
+598 AAGIATRITPWTRVD
-613 GPGGA
+613 GPGTS
-618 DPARVPGL
+618 VPVRASGSVPEP
-626 TPLRPPGPAPELR
+626 TPTPT
-639 PSRTA
+639 PSRA
-644 GPAPE
+644 
-649 LRPSRTAGPAPELRP
+649 
-664 SRNAGPAPD
+664 
-673 LRPSRTA
+673 
-680 GLAPSRTPE
+680 PE
-689 PMPAPVPMPVPVPVP
+689 PMPPRERAPMAVHQPVPMAVHQPVSVHEPTPLPVH
-704 VRERSPMPVR
+704 ERV
-714 MPEPEGG
+714 PEPECG

-740 GPEPDP
+740 GPEPEP
-746 DPGTGTSPALRPVP
+746 ALGTGLTPALRPVP

-768 PPQPRP
+768 PPRPRP
-774 PRWVRDHRRG
+774 PRWVRDHPIG

>member
-34 LALSDEACCWYP
+34 LALGGEAGCWYP

-98 AGPGTGERSLGGI
+98 TGPGTGERPLGGI
-111 DRAEVSLLPPA
+111 DRAEVSLLPPP
-122 PGGLCAFALGRGP
+122 PGGLCAFALGRGA
-135 RSTSIWLVAG
+135 RSTSVWLLFG
-145 GGVLVPQHLAEV
+145 GGVLAPQHLAEV

-223 RSDAPGEE
+223 RSDAPGEQ

-270 PEACAVAFR
+270 PEVCAVAFR
-279 VDGRG
+279 IDGRG
-284 AAGRPWV
+284 GSGAGAGAGRPWV

-322 LRLPYATPQVP
+322 LRLPYVTSQVP

-338 VRPSGGPGAAAR
+338 VRPSGAAGATGSAPR
-350 LSGSGGSWVPAAATG
+350 LSGGLWTSGATSHAAP
-365 GAGAARVADVSE
+365 E
-377 GAGGPSGVGGVSVGT
+377 PSGVGSFGT
-392 SGGAGGG
+392 
-399 AGAAGAG
+399 
-406 GSVGAAGAGG
+406 GSLGTAE
-416 SVGAAGAGGGMGAGG
+416 
-431 PGVAGAGGGAGAA
+431 A
-444 RAGGS
+444 RWRPD
-449 VGAAGAGGAPRA
+449 AP
-461 AEPSGTPELSGTPE
+461 
-475 SPWPPDSAAG
+475 
-485 SWRRDESTGSWRRDE
+485 TGSWRRDD
-500 STGAWRSDEVM
+500 TAGPWGPDDTAGPWGPDE
-511 AAWRSDGATGARRS
+511 AAGPWGPDDATGARRTARVTPVPQPS
-525 DGTTGSWPRDNATGS
+525 GQMAEVSGPTPARTPEALWRRDDTAGARRTAPVARVSEPSGPVAEPSGPATAGTAEAL

-546 TGARRIARITRVLSE
+546 
-561 PSARETESSGRVAAE
+561 AA
-576 PPHPAPDPAGARD
+576 PWGPDDAAGARPIAG
-589 VRTLRTTSP
+589 VTRASGPVPAEARGVQASRATAP
-598 AAEIATRITPWTRVG
+598 AAGIATRITPWTRVG
-613 GPGGA
+613 GPGASAPVRAFGPTPE
-618 DPARVPGL
+618 PAPAPMPSRAPEP
-626 TPLRPPGPAPELR
+626 TPLRAR
-639 PSRTA
+639 A
-644 GPAPE
+644 
-649 LRPSRTAGPAPELRP
+649 
-664 SRNAGPAPD
+664 
-673 LRPSRTA
+673 
-680 GLAPSRTPE
+680 
-689 PMPAPVPMPVPVPVP
+689 PMPVHQPVPLPAHEPTPPP
-704 VRERSPMPVR
+704 VHEMPAHEPTPLPVHERV
-714 MPEPEGG
+714 PEPECG

-740 GPEPDP
+740 GPEPEP
-746 DPGTGTSPALRPVP
+746 APGAGLTPALRPVP

-768 PPQPRP
+768 PPRPRP
-774 PRWVRDHRRG
+774 PRWVRDHPLG

>member
-15 GDRPR
+15 SDRPR

-34 LALSDEACCWYP
+34 LALGGEAGCWYP

-68 PDSELLPLADGQ
+68 PDSELLPLVDGQ

-91 AFSLLYP
+91 TFSLLYP
-98 AGPGTGERSLGGI
+98 TGPGTGERPLGGI
-111 DRAEVSLLPPA
+111 DRADVSLLPPP

-135 RSTSIWLVAG
+135 RSTSVWLLFG
-145 GGVLVPQHLAEV
+145 GGVLAPQHLAEV

-223 RSDAPGEE
+223 RSDAPGEQ

-270 PEACAVAFR
+270 PEVCAVAFR
-279 VDGRG
+279 IDGRG
-284 AAGRPWV
+284 GPGAGPGAGRPWV

-322 LRLPYATPQVP
+322 LRLPYVTSQVP

-338 VRPSGGPGAAAR
+338 VRIPGAAGAAPR
-350 LSGSGGSWVPAAATG
+350 WPGGSWVSAAPAATG
-365 GAGAARVADVSE
+365 GAMSNATHTTAS
-377 GAGGPSGVGGVSVGT
+377 
-392 SGGAGGG
+392 
-399 AGAAGAG
+399 
-406 GSVGAAGAGG
+406 
-416 SVGAAGAGGGMGAGG
+416 
-431 PGVAGAGGGAGAA
+431 
-444 RAGGS
+444 
-449 VGAAGAGGAPRA
+449 A
-461 AEPSGTPELSGTPE
+461 AEPSGVGSFGTGSFGTAE
-475 SPWPPDSAAG
+475 ARWRPDAP
-485 SWRRDESTGSWRRDE
+485 TGSWQRDD
-500 STGAWRSDEVM
+500 TAGPWRPGDT
-511 AAWRSDGATGARRS
+511 ATPWG
-525 DGTTGSWPRDNATGS
+525 
-540 WRPDEA
+540 PDEA
-546 TGARRIARITRVLSE
+546 TGARRTARVTPVPQ
-561 PSARETESSGRVAAE
+561 PSGQVAEVSGPVPAEARGVQASRATA
-576 PPHPAPDPAGARD
+576 
-589 VRTLRTTSP
+589 P
-598 AAEIATRITPWTRVG
+598 AAGIATRITPWTRVG
-613 GPGGA
+613 GPGASAPVRASG
-618 DPARVPGL
+618 P
-626 TPLRPPGPAPELR
+626 TPEPTPM
-639 PSRTA
+639 PSRA
-644 GPAPE
+644 
-649 LRPSRTAGPAPELRP
+649 
-664 SRNAGPAPD
+664 
-673 LRPSRTA
+673 
-680 GLAPSRTPE
+680 PE
-689 PMPAPVPMPVPVPVP
+689 PMPLRERAPMPVHQPVPMPVHEPTPLPVH
-704 VRERSPMPVR
+704 ERV
-714 MPEPEGG
+714 PEPECG

-740 GPEPDP
+740 GPEPEP
-746 DPGTGTSPALRPVP
+746 APGAGLTPALRPVP

-768 PPQPRP
+768 PPRPRP
-774 PRWVRDHRRG
+774 PRWVRDHPLG